1 MVDWTASFLP
11 KAEADL
17 AHLVHGKAA
26 LDLET
31 ALRDEFS
38 GMKAERLDKLFRQGV
53 STSSLDKLDGSRFP
67 GSIRLQAFADYRA
80 TALCLPKF
88 RQAYI
93 THLFHKSSDPHYRKA
108 VTTHDA
114 RASEFI
120 GDFISFLNRAK

>member
-1 MVDWTASFLP
+1 MADWTVSFLP

-17 AHLVHGKAA
+17 THLVQGKQAADLEAA
-26 LDLET
+26 LL
-31 ALRDEFS
+31 DEFS
-38 GMKAERLDKLFRQGV
+38 GMKGDRVDKLFRQGV

-80 TALCLPKF
+80 TALCLPRF

-93 THLFHKSSDPHYRKA
+93 THLFHKSSDPQYRKA

-120 GDFISFLNRAK
+120 SDFNAFLNRGK